1 MLVFTSLVDC
11 YWFFKHLYQWE
22 MTKAQEK
29 NAYPKISLKAFNRF
43 YATVQ
48 SRKGLRC
55 SVKELVLEL
64 RD

>member
-1 MLVFTSLVDC
+1 
-11 YWFFKHLYQWE
+11 